1 MYLRRERRRAER
13 VPRPLRK
20 DANTSSKI
28 NEITQRRQ
36 RGTDCPINEAC
47 NTATQRDSNISILL
61 GIKDFH
67 SILLRR
73 WRNFPLTSSW
83 PRPFTPLLP
92 PTPHPHFPKTAP
104 THPWMASTSHRPVWI
119 LSKLL
124 NQSPLPQHRPHPRL
138 EGTNKFYHTTC
149 QVMGAP
155 MDYIRNIAHRKVSGI
170 CMSTSRNSDTLQ
182 VISRKFIRYGC
193 PKLDNCVGMNSG

>member
-1 MYLRRERRRAER
+1 MLGTSVGSLVHCRLVSSLHSKPSSPNSQGLGPLIKVDMIHMYLRRERRRAER

-47 NTATQRDSNISILL
+47 DTATQRDSNISILL

-104 THPWMASTSHRPVWI
+104 THP
-119 LSKLL
+119 
-124 NQSPLPQHRPHPRL
+124 
-138 EGTNKFYHTTC
+138 
-149 QVMGAP
+149 
-155 MDYIRNIAHRKVSGI
+155 
-170 CMSTSRNSDTLQ
+170 
-182 VISRKFIRYGC
+182 
-193 PKLDNCVGMNSG
+193 